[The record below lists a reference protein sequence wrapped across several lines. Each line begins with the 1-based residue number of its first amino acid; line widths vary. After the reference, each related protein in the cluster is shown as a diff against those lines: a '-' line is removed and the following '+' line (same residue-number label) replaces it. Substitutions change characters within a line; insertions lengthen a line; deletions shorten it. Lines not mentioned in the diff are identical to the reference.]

1 MDFRVCFFGDSFTA
15 GVGDDQA
22 LGWVG
27 RVVAQARADGKAL
40 TAYNLGVR
48 RETGPEIARRI
59 EGEATP
65 RLRDGDAFGV
75 VFSFGVNDTTAE
87 GGEQRVAPA
96 ASRSALAAVAD
107 LCVACGWTLLVVGPA
122 PVADQAHNERIA
134 ALTAALA
141 SDCASRELP
150 FVDVASL
157 LINDRSWLDEV
168 ASGDGAHPGINGY
181 TTLARLIE
189 PHFAGWLTSVALPR

>member
-1 MDFRVCFFGDSFTA
+1 VDIRVCFFGDSFTA

-27 RVVAQARADGKAL
+27 RVVAQARADGMGL

-59 EGEATP
+59 EGEAAP

-75 VFSFGVNDTTAE
+75 VFSFGVNDTTTT
-87 GGEQRVAPA
+87 GGEQRVAPV

-107 LCVACGWTLLVVGPA
+107 LCLACGWALLVVGPA
-122 PVADQAHNERIA
+122 PVADEAHNERIS

-157 LINDRSWLDEV
+157 LTNDRPWLDEL
-168 ASGDGAHPGINGY
+168 ASGDGAHPGGTGY
-181 TTLARLIE
+181 MTLARLIQ
-189 PHFAGWLTSVALPR
+189 PHFADWLTSIGPRR